1 MVKKPELHPYSD
13 RPSFDRLL
21 LLIATLVQYPGVGSA
36 NPLESSDTHHVALK
50 EVWEQLQQV
59 AEDQGIALEQYT
71 LATLKKD
78 LQVLRQYGILHR
90 RMYRWGYYLG
100 TGAMQ
105 MEELRIALH
114 ALASQGQYQG
124 DRQARQ
130 VYDTLKRRLK
140 GLDLESDGALFYP
153 VRTQIDR
160 AIVYTDPDE
169 MMARQENRHILFH
182 ELAVVE
188 QAILS
193 GRCLELYRYRDP
205 FHTQKIGSL
214 RVYPLQLIFSEIA
227 WYLLYE
233 YADTGHFEIERLDRF
248 TDQCRIVPSQER
260 SLTQQRDRLT
270 LAQRLLENGWGLYL
284 GKPEEQRQELL
295 GNLTLIPVWVQ
306 FFPPVAAFILEA
318 ERRHPRQSVKAV
330 NSEEGSWVDYRLD
343 LPERSLNEFY
353 RWVNRFMEGA
363 MFLAPEALVIRHQ
376 RAAAALGD
384 RYAGL

>member
-1 MVKKPELHPYSD
+1 MVKRPELHPYSD

-36 NPLESSDTHHVALK
+36 NPLESSDIHHVALK
-50 EVWEQLQQV
+50 EVWERLQQV
-59 AEDQGIALEQYT
+59 AENQGIALGLYT

-78 LQVLRQYGILHR
+78 VQVLRQYGILHQ

-105 MEELRIALH
+105 VEELRIALH

-140 GLDLESDGALFYP
+140 GLDPDGALFYP

-160 AIVYTDPDE
+160 AVMYTDPDE
-169 MMARQENRHILFH
+169 MMERQANRHTLFH
-182 ELAVVE
+182 ELTRVE

-193 GRCLELYRYRDP
+193 GQCLELHRYRDP
-205 FHTQKIGSL
+205 HKTQGTGSM
-214 RVYPLQLIFSEIA
+214 RIYPLQLIFSEIA

-233 YADTGHFEIERLDRF
+233 HANNGLIEIERLDRF
-248 TDQCRIVPSQER
+248 TDQCHPVAAKER
-260 SLTQQRDRLT
+260 GLTVQRDRLNV
-270 LAQRLLENGWGLYL
+270 AHRLLSNGWGLYL
-284 GKPEEQRQELL
+284 GTAEAQRRELA
-295 GNLTLIPVWVQ
+295 GTLAATTVCVR

-318 ERRHPRQSVKAV
+318 ERRHPRQKVQV
-330 NSEEGSWVDYRLD
+330 LTTEEGQCVDYQID

-353 RWVNRFMEGA
+353 RWICRFMQYARILEP
-363 MFLAPEALVIRHQ
+363 PELVDRHQ
-376 RAAAALGD
+376 SAALKLLQQ
-384 RYAGL
+384 YQ